1 MRRLFGLLI
10 CALLA
15 FAALSSG
22 RAANPATP
30 SPMATP
36 FDCPITRPSGKQ
48 PPEVANLGGMDGFGN
63 DALWVSLVMWSEQ
76 PGIVEVPN
84 DDHLLPDGTVQ
95 DLKWAWYR
103 YASGKLTIEGHRLD
117 APAPPLTAWIPEG
130 YGDTGFQVSG
140 ITFPTDGC
148 WELTGHLDGTAS
160 LTFILLVK
168 YPLEFVPK
176 PAAVPTRTPSDCP
189 VTQPNGNDPPPDYIG
204 GTGGY
209 GNDALWSSLTMWSE
223 RPGIVEVPNDA
234 HLTPDG
240 RVVGMKWMWY
250 RYLRGTLTIDGRRL
264 DAPAL
269 PLEARIPDG
278 YGDIGLQVSGITFP
292 TDGCWE
298 ITGTVGNKGSLS
310 FIVQVIYPND
320 FTPIGTPEPKWTPTP

>member
-103 YASGKLTIEGHRLD
+103 YALRQIDDR
-117 APAPPLTAWIPEG
+117 
-130 YGDTGFQVSG
+130 
-140 ITFPTDGC
+140 
-148 WELTGHLDGTAS
+148 
-160 LTFILLVK
+160 
-168 YPLEFVPK
+168 
-176 PAAVPTRTPSDCP
+176 R
-189 VTQPNGNDPPPDYIG
+189 PPPRRS
-204 GTGGY
+204 GTSA
-209 GNDALWSSLTMWSE
+209 N
-223 RPGIVEVPNDA
+223 RPGYP
-234 HLTPDG
+234 
-240 RVVGMKWMWY
+240 RV
-250 RYLRGTLTIDGRRL
+250 T
-264 DAPAL
+264 A
-269 PLEARIPDG
+269 
-278 YGDIGLQVSGITFP
+278 
-292 TDGCWE
+292 
-298 ITGTVGNKGSLS
+298 
-310 FIVQVIYPND
+310 
-320 FTPIGTPEPKWTPTP
+320 